1 MYEFKIALTHEEID
15 DLLFLQE
22 EEKLARDVYLYSYNK
37 YNVQIFKNISNSEIQ
52 HMNNVLQLLNK
63 YNLQDSASP
72 NIGEFHNVTLQSVYN
87 ELIIQSDISLL
98 EALKIGDKI
107 EDLDIRDIGL
117 NEARTSKLD
126 ILSLYST
133 LKCGSRNHLR
143 NFNNQFSKPVRS
155 QSKGNKIYLFIKRT
169 FYILYKSLISKE
181 YRVFLFKSL
190 TDKNWYKEYLI
201 SKTVCEALEKMNK
214 FNVLIDKHLNK

>member
-1 MYEFKIALTHEEID
+1 MKKIILVTVTIFFTLVSSCLSDDNDLYEFKIALTHEEID
-15 DLLFLQE
+15 DLLFLRE

-143 NFNNQFSKPVRS
+143 NFNNQVL
-155 QSKGNKIYLFIKRT
+155 QNNG
-169 FYILYKSLISKE
+169 FYIPEFISQE
-181 YRVFLFKSL
+181 EFN
-190 TDKNWYKEYLI
+190 DII
-201 SKTVCEALEKMNK
+201 STSNK
-214 FNVLIDKHLNK
+214 KCNLN

>member
-1 MYEFKIALTHEEID
+1 MKKIILVTVTIFFTLVSSCLSDDNDLYEFKIALTHEEID
-15 DLLFLQE
+15 DLLFLRE

-72 NIGEFHNVTLQSVYN
+72 NIGEFNNVTLQSIYN

-98 EALKIGDKI
+98 EALKVGDKI

-143 NFNNQFSKPVRS
+143 NFNNQVL
-155 QSKGNKIYLFIKRT
+155 QNNG
-169 FYILYKSLISKE
+169 FYIPEFISQE
-181 YRVFLFKSL
+181 EFN
-190 TDKNWYKEYLI
+190 DII
-201 SKTVCEALEKMNK
+201 STSNK
-214 FNVLIDKHLNK
+214 KCNLN

>member
-1 MYEFKIALTHEEID
+1 MKKIILVTVTIFFTLVSSCLSDDNDLYEFKIALTHEEID
-15 DLLFLQE
+15 DLLFLRE

-98 EALKIGDKI
+98 EALKVGDKI

-143 NFNNQFSKPVRS
+143 NFNNQVL
-155 QSKGNKIYLFIKRT
+155 QNNG
-169 FYILYKSLISKE
+169 FYIPEFISQE
-181 YRVFLFKSL
+181 EFN
-190 TDKNWYKEYLI
+190 DII
-201 SKTVCEALEKMNK
+201 STSNK
-214 FNVLIDKHLNK
+214 KCNLN

>member
-15 DLLFLQE
+15 DLLFLRE

-72 NIGEFHNVTLQSVYN
+72 NIGEFNNVTLQSIYN

-98 EALKIGDKI
+98 EALKVGDKI

-143 NFNNQFSKPVRS
+143 NFNNQVL
-155 QSKGNKIYLFIKRT
+155 QNNG
-169 FYILYKSLISKE
+169 FYIPEFISQE
-181 YRVFLFKSL
+181 EFN
-190 TDKNWYKEYLI
+190 DII
-201 SKTVCEALEKMNK
+201 STSNK
-214 FNVLIDKHLNK
+214 KCNFN

>member
-1 MYEFKIALTHEEID
+1 MKKIILVTVTIFFTLVSSCLSDDNDLYEFKIALTHEEID

-72 NIGEFHNVTLQSVYN
+72 NIGEFNNVTLQSIYN

-98 EALKIGDKI
+98 EALKVGDKI

-143 NFNNQFSKPVRS
+143 NFNNQVL
-155 QSKGNKIYLFIKRT
+155 QNNG
-169 FYILYKSLISKE
+169 FYIPEFISQE
-181 YRVFLFKSL
+181 EFN
-190 TDKNWYKEYLI
+190 DII
-201 SKTVCEALEKMNK
+201 STSNK
-214 FNVLIDKHLNK
+214 KCNLN